1 MDGEECRVKT
11 ARDTGLKW
19 LVYSSTGLRV
29 PIALWHIMYS
39 VVLQRYGEVNT
50 PTSELITS
58 HMQAMI
64 QISSTFDL
72 VFCRRSEPM
81 R

>member
-1 MDGEECRVKT
+1 MACVQLNGF
-11 ARDTGLKW
+11 ARARCFMAYNIFYCFL
-19 LVYSSTGLRV
+19 LVF
-29 PIALWHIMYS
+29 HD
-39 VVLQRYGEVNT
+39 VLQRYGEVNT

-64 QISSTFDL
+64 QTSSTFDL
-72 VFCRRSEPM
+72 VFCRRSEPL